1 MTEVD
6 LTMSKG
12 AAAETPK
19 VKKSLRSKRLM
30 RPGATTTTNSNSG
43 GGGKA
48 SGEADD
54 VTSPTATTVA
64 GSPPSIPSAPSSRSI
79 PAMSLAKEEA
89 HQVSDHSILP
99 SHSLLTP
106 ETDKADGQQCSD
118 KLKADQ
124 EDEEEEEDKQSVT
137 DTETLLAAGNGTG
150 ANSLTTIDNDDTVI
164 GGGGVGHHEANAHGG
179 GFRLS
184 MDTDSKITTTSASS
198 LLRRSSDEDDN
209 FVEADDGHPQ
219 YSSMGAAVDS
229 PSPSPSR
236 ANHNNDSDKKAK
248 EEEEDSVQ
256 SPDGASPRTPSY
268 SADASRG
275 LGAGAIHDDG
285 KEAGAEQESAGHSP
299 ANAEPLGDAAASP
312 AKPSADDNQP
322 RESRSLL
329 DYFEDTAEASSPLE
343 PIQEDADLRNNNNH
357 KSRSR
362 SRSRSS
368 SRAGD
373 NETTSPAATSTSES
387 PLRQPLEHGSD
398 GRRSPGE
405 NETES
410 DLVVSPPSVAELEA
424 THAKAANSN
433 AVGRSKS
440 LRFGAG
446 AGAEG
451 AGGDASGAEG
461 RRRPTEVASPG
472 SAAKKKGNR
481 RSIML
486 TSFVPPVSNPASGS
500 PSRSS
505 GESSRSET
513 TTSHAGAHP
522 PANGTSADAANG
534 VVEITIGGKTFHRS
548 SMLDGQLAS
557 ANGGSGMVPP
567 PASSS
572 IRLRPSN
579 DVAGPSLSAA
589 GLSGSAAAAAGGGGL
604 LGQDS
609 PAKGAL
615 QSIGE
620 RIGVLKERSEDSA
633 HGDNSGKGNTPDW
646 VKEVQR
652 RKREA
657 QERDEAVK
665 AERLANR
672 ADDQH
677 QHYPAQS
684 PAGNANGDDDDEV
697 PLTEISL
704 DDSSENGS
712 DARDPKSGFA
722 SSAASGRDKPLPPI
736 EPQNPAERVPA
747 TNADIGGS
755 SRIPP
760 IQEARAKEEEDQN
773 EEMAEQVSPS
783 PSAASARSI
792 YRSLSASLGIG
803 QQQQQKQQQAVLSQK
818 THSKAASDSISQPP
832 PPQQQ
837 QPSERIRSTSQT
849 TANSSSSPAAANS
862 QGGLFAA
869 VSSFFGRSSIQQSTP
884 PSASVLSTPDSRESR
899 EMGGGMFSPM
909 AASSGAVGKGTI
921 EFPGMRPSNSEAR
934 PLPQLPPRPQDKK
947 EEEEEKSGASEM
959 DSLLHQLEAQNQQ
972 ILKDNKARVFT
983 RETLDE
989 AAEDRMAGSN
999 GSGSR
1004 TSESEESRVDWDF
1017 WGNLIN
1023 NYEKTTRA
1031 EPRRLAQMIY
1041 AGVPKAVRGT
1051 VWQVMSGSR
1060 NDSALGATFRRLV
1073 AQKSEADSAGA
1084 KHEKQIKHDLARTF
1098 PKLDYFRDTDGA
1110 GQEGLFNVLRA
1121 YALFDVEVG
1130 YCQGLSFVVGPLLLN
1145 MPDEEA
1151 FGVLVRL
1158 MYRYGLR
1165 GHFLPTMDDLQLR
1178 LFQFEHAFRETLPR
1192 LAAHFQAQGVEHTM
1206 YVSQWLMTMF
1216 AYRLPIQLTFRLF
1229 DVVFAEGLDSLLRF
1243 AIAVLRRSQTRLL
1256 SLGFE
1261 AILQYLNEGPLFAF
1275 YSHAA
1280 PDMLVR
1286 DANQVTAV
1294 NARYLAKLRRQY
1306 IEETQRRIEAE
1317 DEGNRIRSE
1326 NERLKLENQGLRGSA
1341 QKMTTAHI
1349 EAKAELERNRA
1360 EADRL
1365 AKLVSE
1371 LEAKLKVER
1380 MSAEDT
1386 VRDEL
1391 DQLARKNV
1399 QLNVKNQQL
1408 EDSLQDLEAALIQI
1422 KMLYAE
1428 SEDQR
1433 ETMTKKF
1440 EDLRRAL
1447 H

>member
-12 AAAETPK
+12 GAAAAETPK

-30 RPGATTTTNSNSG
+30 RPGATANSGGG

-48 SGEADD
+48 SGGTDD

-64 GSPPSIPSAPSSRSI
+64 GSPPPIPSVPSSRSI
-79 PAMSLAKEEA
+79 PSMSLAKEEA

-106 ETDKADGQQCSD
+106 ETDKADGQQGPGSPD

-124 EDEEEEEDKQSVT
+124 EEEDKQSVT
-137 DTETLLAAGNGTG
+137 DTETLLAANGTG
-150 ANSLTTIDNDDTVI
+150 ANSLTTIDNDDVVI
-164 GGGGVGHHEANAHGG
+164 GGNGHQEANAHGG
-179 GFRLS
+179 GSRLS

-219 YSSMGAAVDS
+219 YSSAGPAVVS

-236 ANHNNDSDKKAK
+236 TNHNNDSNSDKKGEEK
-248 EEEEDSVQ
+248 EEKDSVQ
-256 SPDGASPRTPSY
+256 SPDGAYIRSPSY

-275 LGAGAIHDDG
+275 LGADAIHDDDN
-285 KEAGAEQESAGHSP
+285 EAETKAKAETEQESAGHFP
-299 ANAEPLGDAAASP
+299 TNAEPSRDAASSP
-312 AKPSADDNQP
+312 VKPNTDDSQP

-329 DYFEDTAEASSPLE
+329 DYFEDTAEANSGTHSPLE
-343 PIQEDADLRNNNNH
+343 PIQEDADFRNN
-357 KSRSR
+357 KSR

-373 NETTSPAATSTSES
+373 NETTSPAVPNTSEAPHRPS
-387 PLRQPLEHGSD
+387 ERSRD
-398 GRRSPGE
+398 GRRSPGG
-405 NETES
+405 NEAET
-410 DLVVSPPSVAELEA
+410 DLVMPPPSVAELEA
-424 THAKAANSN
+424 AHAKAANSN
-433 AVGRSKS
+433 AVGRSRS

-446 AGAEG
+446 AGAG
-451 AGGDASGAEG
+451 AGGDSSGTEG
-461 RRRPTEVASPG
+461 RRRPTEIASPG

-486 TSFVPPVSNPASGS
+486 TSFVPPVANPASGS

-513 TTSHAGAHP
+513 TTNHAGSQP
-522 PANGTSADAANG
+522 PANGSSADAANG

-557 ANGGSGMVPP
+557 ASGGGMAAPP
-567 PASSS
+567 SSSS

-579 DVAGPSLSAA
+579 DVAGPSLSAT
-589 GLSGSAAAAAGGGGL
+589 GLNASAAGGGPP
-604 LGQDS
+604 GQDS
-609 PAKGAL
+609 LARGAL

-633 HGDNSGKGNTPDW
+633 HGDSGSKNNTPDW

-665 AERLANR
+665 AERLASK
-672 ADDQH
+672 ADGQH

-684 PAGNANGDDDDEV
+684 PAGNGDGDDEV

-704 DDSSENGS
+704 DDSESSN
-712 DARDPKSGFA
+712 DARDAKSGLS
-722 SSAASGRDKPLPPI
+722 SSAAGGRDKPLPPI
-736 EPQNPAERVPA
+736 EPQRPAERVPA
-747 TNADIGGS
+747 TNADSGS

-760 IQEARAKEEEDQN
+760 AQEARAKEAEEA
-773 EEMAEQVSPS
+773 EEMEEQVSPS

-803 QQQQQKQQQAVLSQK
+803 QQQQPVLSQK
-818 THSKAASDSISQPP
+818 THSKAASDSLSQP
-832 PPQQQ
+832 Q
-837 QPSERIRSTSQT
+837 QPGERIRSTSQT
-849 TANSSSSPAAANS
+849 TNSSSSPAASNS

-869 VSSFFGRSSIQQSTP
+869 VSSFFGRSSTQQSTP
-884 PSASVLSTPDSRESR
+884 PSASVLSTPDGRESR
-899 EMGGGMFSPM
+899 EIGGSMFSPV
-909 AASSGAVGKGTI
+909 AASSGAVGRGTV
-921 EFPGMRPSNSEAR
+921 EFPGMRPSNSEPR
-934 PLPQLPPRPQDKK
+934 PLPQLPPRPQESEK
-947 EEEEEKSGASEM
+947 EEEKEKEKDGASEM

-989 AAEDRMAGSN
+989 AAEDRMVGS
-999 GSGSR
+999 SR
-1004 TSESEESRVDWDF
+1004 TSESEEARVDWDF

-1073 AQKSEADSAGA
+1073 AQKSEPDSAGA
-1084 KHEKQIKHDLARTF
+1084 KHEKQIRHDLARTF

-1110 GQEGLFNVLRA
+1110 GQEGLYSVLRA

-1275 YSHAA
+1275 YSHAS

-1306 IEETQRRIEAE
+1306 IEEAQRRMEAE

-1341 QKMTTAHI
+1341 QKMTTAHT

-1360 EADRL
+1360 EAERL

-1391 DQLARKNV
+1391 DQLARKNI